1 MTLFL
6 SNLTDAEAQH
16 IENKAQLTEKGEN
29 YSIYEKKNGESDFDR
44 AVLQQGETINT
55 DIFGY
60 GGLLL
65 TISVIG
71 FFVYV
76 KFKGRT

>member
-6 SNLTDAEAQH
+6 FNLTDADAQY
-16 IENKAQLTEKGEN
+16 IENKTQLTEKGEN
-29 YSIYEKKNGESDFDR
+29 YSIYEKKNGASDFDR
-44 AVLQQGETINT
+44 AALQQGETINT

-71 FFVYV
+71 FFAYV
-76 KFKGRT
+76 KIKGRT